1 MRRPTIYL
9 QILVLAACVAV
20 LTSQLVVYAQEPDE
34 EEDVRLPSG
43 KLQKDEILRLEYKQ
57 NLEDAGRLLDLAQSL
72 KAQLETGGYRVV
84 SAKSIKGTEE
94 IEQLAKRIRNRL
106 RKY

>member
-34 EEDVRLPSG
+34 EEEIRLPNG
-43 KLQKDEILRLEYKQ
+43 KSQRDEILKSEHKQ
-57 NLEDAGRLLDLAQSL
+57 NLEDAGRLLELAGSL
-72 KAQLETGGYRVV
+72 KAQLEKSGYRVV
-84 SAKSIKGTEE
+84 SAKSIQATEE
-94 IEQLAKRIRNRL
+94 IERLAKRIRGRL
-106 RKY
+106 RR

>member
-34 EEDVRLPSG
+34 EEDVRLPNG
-43 KLQKDEILRLEYKQ
+43 RPQKDEILKLDHKQ

-72 KAQLETGGYRVV
+72 KAQLEKGGYRVV
-84 SAKSIKGTEE
+84 STKSIKGTEE
-94 IEQLAKRIRNRL
+94 IEQLAKRIRGRL